1 MADKIQKGGL
11 CSILM
16 KESTMADTEIRKILD
31 AFFMQIMKGLE
42 EERYVKVKGLGVFK
56 LIDVESR
63 RSVDVN
69 TKEYIE
75 IPEHRKITFTPESA
89 LKELINKPFAH
100 FETIEIKSDGF
111 LEKTPSS
118 IEKEMEADQIDEETE
133 ENYADKEMDVAM
145 SEEKPDTPTIEG
157 KVNIEEFTQKE
168 TLIEE
173 PFIEE
178 DMNVEEPFIEEDMN
192 VEEPF
197 TEEEANVKEE
207 PIEEE
212 NTVKEGVENLHK
224 ESVAVKPQ
232 DTIPHQAPVRLIE
245 RREELR
251 KLDIQLEEE
260 NRKNKIALTII
271 SILMFLVLLFG
282 LLFILAPEFL
292 EQLLY

>member
-1 MADKIQKGGL
+1 MADKIQKEGL

-111 LEKTPSS
+111 LGKTPSS

-178 DMNVEEPFIEEDMN
+178 DMNVEEPF
-192 VEEPF
+192 
-197 TEEEANVKEE
+197 TEEEPNVKEE

-251 KLDIQLEEE
+251 KLDRQLEEE
-260 NRKNKIALTII
+260 NRKNKISLTII

>member
-1 MADKIQKGGL
+1 
-11 CSILM
+11 
-16 KESTMADTEIRKILD
+16 MADTEIRKILD

-173 PFIEE
+173 T
-178 DMNVEEPFIEEDMN
+178 FIEEDMN

-197 TEEEANVKEE
+197 TEEEPNVKEE

-251 KLDIQLEEE
+251 KLDRQLEEE

>member
-1 MADKIQKGGL
+1 MADKIQKEDL

-16 KESTMADTEIRKILD
+16 KESSKTDAEIRKILD
-31 AFFMQIMKGLE
+31 TFFVQIMKGLE
-42 EERYVKVKGLGVFK
+42 EERYVKIKGLGVFK

-178 DMNVEEPFIEEDMN
+178 DMNVEEPF
-192 VEEPF
+192 
-197 TEEEANVKEE
+197 TEEEANVKEG

-212 NTVKEGVENLHK
+212 NTVEEGVEDLHE

-251 KLDIQLEEE
+251 KLDRQLEEE

-292 EQLLY
+292 EQILY

>member
-1 MADKIQKGGL
+1 
-11 CSILM
+11 
-16 KESTMADTEIRKILD
+16 MADTEIRKILD

-178 DMNVEEPFIEEDMN
+178 DMNVEEPF
-192 VEEPF
+192 
-197 TEEEANVKEE
+197 TEEEPNVKEG

-212 NTVKEGVENLHK
+212 NTVEEGVENLHK

-251 KLDIQLEEE
+251 KLDRQLEEE

>member
-1 MADKIQKGGL
+1 
-11 CSILM
+11 
-16 KESTMADTEIRKILD
+16 MADTEIRKILD

-168 TLIEE
+168 PLIEE
-173 PFIEE
+173 T
-178 DMNVEEPFIEEDMN
+178 FIEEDMN

-197 TEEEANVKEE
+197 TEEEPNVKEE

-251 KLDIQLEEE
+251 KLDRQLEEE

>member
-1 MADKIQKGGL
+1 MADKIQKEGL

-16 KESTMADTEIRKILD
+16 KESTMTDTEIRKILD

-111 LEKTPSS
+111 LGKTPSS

-157 KVNIEEFTQKE
+157 KVNIEEFPQKE

-178 DMNVEEPFIEEDMN
+178 DMNVEEPF
-192 VEEPF
+192 
-197 TEEEANVKEE
+197 TEEEPNVKEE

-212 NTVKEGVENLHK
+212 NTVKEGVENLHE

-251 KLDIQLEEE
+251 KLDRQLEEE

>member
-1 MADKIQKGGL
+1 MADKIQKEDL

-16 KESTMADTEIRKILD
+16 KESTMPDTEIHKILD

-42 EERYVKVKGLGVFK
+42 EERYVRIKGLGVFK

-100 FETIEIKSDGF
+100 FETIELKSEVPLD
-111 LEKTPSS
+111 KTSS
-118 IEKEMEADQIDEETE
+118 NIEKETEDNQMDEETE
-133 ENYADKEMDVAM
+133 GNKVNEGINIAV
-145 SEEKPDTPTIEG
+145 SEEIQDNTPT
-157 KVNIEEFTQKE
+157 
-168 TLIEE
+168 
-173 PFIEE
+173 
-178 DMNVEEPFIEEDMN
+178 
-192 VEEPF
+192 
-197 TEEEANVKEE
+197 TEEEVK
-207 PIEEE
+207 IED
-212 NTVKEGVENLHK
+212 
-224 ESVAVKPQ
+224 SVAVKPQ
-232 DTIPHQAPVRLIE
+232 DTFPPQAPVRLIE

-251 KLDIQLEEE
+251 KLDKQLEEE

-271 SILMFLVLLFG
+271 SILMFLVLLSG

>member
-1 MADKIQKGGL
+1 MADKIQKEDL

-16 KESTMADTEIRKILD
+16 KECTISDTEIHKILD

-42 EERYVKVKGLGVFK
+42 EERYVRIKGLGVFK

-100 FETIEIKSDGF
+100 FETIELKSEVPLD
-111 LEKTPSS
+111 KTSSS
-118 IEKEMEADQIDEETE
+118 IEKETEDNQMDEETE
-133 ENYADKEMDVAM
+133 ENKVNEGINIAV
-145 SEEKPDTPTIEG
+145 SEEIQDNTPTTEEEV
-157 KVNIEEFTQKE
+157 KIEESA
-168 TLIEE
+168 
-173 PFIEE
+173 
-178 DMNVEEPFIEEDMN
+178 
-192 VEEPF
+192 
-197 TEEEANVKEE
+197 EEEANVDKPFIEKEMNVEEKFIEEDANAKEE
-207 PIEEE
+207 LIEEE
-212 NTVKEGVENLHK
+212 NIVEERVENLRE

-232 DTIPHQAPVRLIE
+232 DTIPPQAPVRLIE

-251 KLDIQLEEE
+251 KLDKQLEEE

-271 SILMFLVLLFG
+271 SILMFLVLLSG